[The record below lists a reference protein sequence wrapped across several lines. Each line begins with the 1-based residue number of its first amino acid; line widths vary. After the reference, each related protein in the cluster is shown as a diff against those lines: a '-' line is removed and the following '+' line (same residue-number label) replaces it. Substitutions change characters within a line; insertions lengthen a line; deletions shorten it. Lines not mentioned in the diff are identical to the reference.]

1 MRKSFQKIS
10 IGLIILFLLTPMF
23 KPPLPVQAANDPS
36 LNFSVTPSS
45 SELTLNSDSV
55 AEGTLTI
62 NVTPEGT
69 VGQKQREPI
78 DVAFVYDTSGSMDD
92 FLDWKKKAKS
102 AKEALAS
109 ALDYFGQKDNQ
120 VAGDN
125 FYFIPFNDNVR
136 TSGQVKVVEG
146 LGQIEGLL
154 NKLEYNNIGGTNYTQ
169 TLEYTKNRL
178 NQSNNKNKYI
188 IFLTDGE
195 PTVLNYDRNTY
206 ILYTNGTALYNGWT
220 SKNNYEKTRNLI
232 HRVAEETSRDLAAS
246 NITMYSIGF
255 AKEDEID
262 FQLLERMSAVTGGT
276 AVRATT
282 SNLTTIFQEISKR
295 IDSYTINGEVTVDL
309 QKYSGDVEIDPSS
322 TAIVDENQVAHFPF
336 KFTFPVGSAPDPS
349 NVVASLPLIFKKAGT
364 YSFDNINLNYDGL
377 SAPKTHAPV
386 TIKVNKDMNS
396 VPGAIFEV
404 KPSSE
409 EFIKPPNDHAK
420 GNIDITI
427 TPKGMAPRDER
438 LPIDVVFVH
447 DTSGSMADSFGGARR
462 DTTAKNAL
470 QSAINYFE
478 TNSKVEDKFYFVPFD
493 GEVSNKTKAY
503 SSCFLG
509 FCFGEKKINIVPLEG
524 LSNIKNAIVDLDL
537 NGVSNGGTNYNAA
550 LNEATN
556 KFVLGSNRNKY
567 IIFLT
572 DGEPTTLTYN
582 NDKYEI
588 YTNNTAAKNGNRI
601 PLEDAKNI
609 IHEQALNISDSLG
622 SKGITMYSIGFAQEG
637 EVDFE
642 LLRNMSA
649 KTGGYAVQGKTD
661 NLTTIFDDM
670 SKKVNATSISGNV
683 SIDLKKF
690 DGDVIVDP
698 SSNFKANSQQV
709 VQIPFNITFPAG
721 ELPDPRIIQQ
731 SLPLQFKKSGPY
743 EFAENVVMSYTD
755 HNGSQKTIEH
765 DPFTVVVDEET
776 APHFLNEVDI
786 LGNQYYSP
794 DSLVKLGSTDS
805 ERNEFIV
812 EYKLWPETVFT
823 EITNGNISNLK
834 ITQPLFDGISLAN
847 HDQITLY
854 KNGERA
860 EGITVNPIN
869 NGSDIEIELK
879 NNDITYASGNFSVD
893 EYVIQLRLKA
903 DWALPYRLLPQAN
916 LHFYDSRFMEQNQS
930 LNIDEQHISMRVHLK
945 GMNYTYTGNH
955 QGMIE
960 KVHSQDG
967 TVVAKTQLSADDGLI
982 EKPVREMRLIN
993 DGKAIEVTYFDQT
1006 KAVLHLKTD
1015 YRLKNLSLSEEL
1027 QSGDTTKGRVGFKI
1041 IDFIA
1046 GENVVYEYQ
1055 LKVNGSETEWQAFDP
1070 TGTIELPKDL
1080 EGEVEIL
1087 VRTKGGFS
1095 LNEEPIVKTLTIIKE
1110 SISVEPNP
1118 IELNVGQSI
1127 PVEVKITP
1135 DDDTERDFVITTLDP
1150 GIAEYEDGKVTGVNA
1165 GETVLQVTSTD
1176 IAGNEMTEHITIKV
1190 NPVLITS
1197 ITVTPNPLNIG
1208 KLHEYKDF
1216 IIDIEPKNATNQEL
1230 IWESLHPYVVGIVQP
1245 GRIYGKTTGTAEIEI
1260 KANDGSGVST
1270 TILVHVGSPLTGL
1283 DVDDLLVIEKGDT
1296 EKNMNDY
1303 FDYLPS
1309 DATNIKG
1316 DPSFTSKNEDILEVD
1331 PGGELIPKRL
1341 GETEVEISVQDEDDN
1356 TFTADLK
1363 VKVVEKGS
1371 TDSYDKDKY

>member
-1 MRKSFQKIS
+1 MRKRFRKYS
-10 IGLIILFLLTPMF
+10 IGLIIIFLLTPML

-36 LNFSVTPSS
+36 LNFSVIPSS
-45 SELTLNSDSV
+45 SELTLNADSL
-55 AEGTLTI
+55 AEGSLNI

-78 DVAFVYDTSGSMDD
+78 DLAFVYDTSGSMDD
-92 FLDWKKKAKS
+92 FFGGKKKSKS
-102 AKEALAS
+102 AKEALES
-109 ALDYFGQKDNQ
+109 ALNYFGQSDNQ
-120 VAGDN
+120 VSGDN
-125 FYFIPFNDNVR
+125 FYFIPFNDDVR
-136 TSGQVKVVEG
+136 TSGQVKVVDG
-146 LGQIEGLL
+146 INNIRNQL
-154 NKLEYNNIGGTNYTQ
+154 NQLERNSIGGTNYTQ
-169 TLEYTKNRL
+169 TLEYTQNKL

-195 PTVLNYDRNTY
+195 PTVLNYRNNKY

-220 SKNNYEKTRNLI
+220 SKSNYGKTRDLI
-232 HRVAEETSRDLAAS
+232 HRVAEETSRELAAS
-246 NITMYSIGF
+246 NMTMYSIGF
-255 AKEDEID
+255 AQEDEID
-262 FQLLERMSAVTGGT
+262 FQLLESMSAVTGGS

-282 SNLTTIFQEISKR
+282 SNLTNIFQEISKK
-295 IDSYTINGEVTVDL
+295 IDSYTISGEVTVDL
-309 QKYSGDVEIDPSS
+309 QKFSGNVVVDPNT
-322 TAIVDENQVAHFPF
+322 TAIVDENQVAHFPI
-336 KFTFPVGSAPDPS
+336 KFTFPVGMAPDPS
-349 NVVASLPLIFKKAGT
+349 SIVVSLPLLFKKEGT
-364 YSFDNINLNYDGL
+364 YSFDNIKLNYDGL
-377 SAPKTHAPV
+377 TTPKTHAPV
-386 TIKVNKDMNS
+386 TIKVNRDLNS
-396 VPGAIFEV
+396 VPGAVFEV

-427 TPKGMAPRDER
+427 TSKGMAPRDER

-478 TNSKVEDKFYFVPFD
+478 ANSKEEDKFYFVPFD
-493 GEVSNKTKAY
+493 GEVSNKTQVT
-503 SSCFLG
+503 SCRLLI
-509 FCFGEKKINIVPLEG
+509 FCDTKKINIRPLEG
-524 LSNIKNAIVDLDL
+524 LSTIKNAIGDLDL

-572 DGEPTTLTYN
+572 DGEPTTLVYN

-588 YTNNTAAKNGNRI
+588 FTNNTARKNGVNI
-601 PLEDAKNI
+601 PLADAKRI
-609 IHEQALNISDSLG
+609 IREQALNISDSLG

-683 SIDLKKF
+683 SIDLKEF
-690 DGDVIVDP
+690 EGDVIVDP

-721 ELPDPRIIQQ
+721 EEPDPRIIQQ
-731 SLPLQFKKSGPY
+731 TLPLQFKKAGTY
-743 EFAENVVMSYTD
+743 DFIDNIVMSYTD
-755 HNGSQKTIEH
+755 HNGVQNTLKH
-765 DPFTVVVDEET
+765 DPFTVVVGEET
-776 APHFLNEVDI
+776 APYFLNEVDI

-794 DSLVKLGSTDS
+794 DSLVKLGSTDT
-805 ERNEFIV
+805 ERNEFFV

-860 EGITVNPIN
+860 EGITVKQIN
-869 NGSDIEIELK
+869 NGKDIEIELK
-879 NNDITYASGNFSVD
+879 NNEITYTSGNFSVD

-916 LHFYDSRFMEQNQS
+916 LHFYDSRFMDQNQS

-945 GMNYTYTGNH
+945 GMNYTYIGNH

-967 TVVAKTQLSADDGLI
+967 TVVAETQLSLEDDLI
-982 EKPVREMRLIN
+982 GKPVKEMRLIN
-993 DGKAIEVTYFDQT
+993 EGKAIEVTYFDQT

-1015 YRLKNLSLSEEL
+1015 YKLKNLSLSEEL
-1027 QSGDTTKGRVGFKI
+1027 QSGETTKGRVGFKI
-1041 IDFIA
+1041 TDLIA
-1046 GENVVYEYQ
+1046 GENVLYEYQ
-1055 LKVNGSETEWQAFDP
+1055 LKVNGSETDWQEFDP
-1070 TGTIELPKDL
+1070 TATIELPKEL
-1080 EGEVEIL
+1080 EGKVEIR

-1135 DDDTERDFVITTLDP
+1135 DDETERDFVISTWDP
-1150 GIAEYEDGKVTGVNA
+1150 EIAEYEDGKVTGVQA
-1165 GETVLQVTSTD
+1165 GETVLQVTTTD
-1176 IAGNEMTEHITIKV
+1176 IAGNEIIEEITIKV

-1197 ITVTPNPLNIG
+1197 ITVTPNPLSIG
-1208 KLHEYKDF
+1208 KLHEFKDF
-1216 IIDIEPKNATNQEL
+1216 IIDIEPKNASNQEL

-1260 KANDGSGVST
+1260 KANDGSDVSV
-1270 TILVHVGSPLTGL
+1270 TIIVNVGSPLTGL
-1283 DVDDLLVIEKGDT
+1283 EVDDTLVIEKGDT

-1331 PGGELIPKRL
+1331 LDGELIPKRL
-1341 GETEVEISVQDEDDN
+1341 GETEVKISVQDEDDN